1 MEKFRETLE
10 QILTAEHTIFNVEY
24 IKKDGTLRKMP
35 SARLHVKK
43 DTNGKGMKYDAIEKG
58 LLPVW
63 DMTKNGWRMVNLKQV
78 TKLKIKKEKLI

>member
-1 MEKFRETLE
+1 MEKFKKVLE
-10 QILTAEHTIFNVEY
+10 QILTAEYTIFNVEY

-43 DTNGKGMKYDAIEKG
+43 DTNGKGMKYNAIEKG

-63 DMTKNGWRMVNLKQV
+63 DMKKNGWRMVNLKQV
-78 TKLKIKKEKLI
+78 TKLKIKGEELI

>member
-1 MEKFRETLE
+1 MEKFRQTLE

-43 DTNGKGMKYDAIEKG
+43 GVNGKGMKYNAIEKG
-58 LLPVW
+58 LLPVY
-63 DMTKNGWRMVNLKQV
+63 DMTINEWRNVNLKEV
-78 TKLKIKKEKLI
+78 TKLKIKGEELI